1 MFFKQQF
8 KWILLLGL
16 FVSAL
21 SSFTTFAQSRNTMQV
36 GLHAQPNKCVALNQG
51 RECFANVLIDWQLE
65 SVDDYCLLIK
75 HLDGKLTELKCWEQT
90 SRGQLSF
97 EFQST
102 RDLQL
107 LLTRSADNETVAA
120 ESIQVS
126 WLYQAST
133 RKRRW
138 RLF

>member
-1 MFFKQQF
+1 MFFEQQL
-8 KWILLLGL
+8 KWILILCL
-16 FVSAL
+16 FL
-21 SSFTTFAQSRNTMQV
+21 STFQAIAQSNKPIQL

-51 RECFANVLIDWQLE
+51 RKCFANVLIDWQLE
-65 SVDDYCLLIK
+65 SENDYCLLIK
-75 HLDGKLTELKCWEQT
+75 HTDGKLTELKCWEQT
-90 SRGQLSF
+90 NSGQLSF

-107 LLTRSADNETVAA
+107 LLTRSADNEIVAS